1 MDNKQKNEI
10 KVSFFYT
17 DEDILDIV
25 VTALEGGIGYW
36 ACLDNTGKDFEDEPK
51 DMPTSEWCWELLK
64 QGKKLHFIDDSGE
77 EEEETDYYLDMASL
91 YAGIG
96 KAISNQSWDGDMDT
110 LDALVADSIFQYA
123 IFDDV
128 IYG

>member
-17 DEDILDIV
+17 DEDLMDIV

-36 ACLDNTGKDFEDEPK
+36 ACLDNTGKDFEDQP
-51 DMPTSEWCWELLK
+51 DDTPVAEWCWKLLQ
-64 QGKKLHFIDDSGE
+64 QGKQLHFYDDSGE
-77 EEEETDYYLDMASL
+77 EEAEYSLDMASL

-96 KAISNQSWDGDMDT
+96 KAIANKYWDGDMDM
-110 LDALVADSIFQYA
+110 LDADVADAIFQYA

>member
-25 VTALEGGIGYW
+25 VTALEGGVGYW
-36 ACLDNTGKDFEDEPK
+36 ACLDNDNDDFDAKPEDV
-51 DMPTSEWCWELLK
+51 PTSVWCWQLLR
-64 QGKKLHFIDDSGE
+64 QGKEIRFLDADDPDE
-77 EEEETDYYLDMASL
+77 AEYHLDL
-91 YAGIG
+91 NTFLCGIG
-96 KAISNQSWDGDMDT
+96 KAIESNVWDGDMDI
-110 LDALVADSIFQYA
+110 LDAEVADAIFQYA
-123 IFDDV
+123 IFDDI